1 MRSAVTTMNG
11 IRNANLP
18 TVAGGARRCIHDVG
32 LGSIHRSD
40 ELNITQFFA
49 RSNVLGNILVDR
61 WEVRRRYGGMNWR
74 CDMCEYSHFGCSCTI
89 DVMMTSIPFDDEL
102 QRFTKS
108 GILSIGVDEVG
119 RGCLAGPVV
128 TAAVIFDWS
137 KIESI
142 RELSERFV
150 IRDSKTLSRERRR
163 LTAEA
168 IRSVALAVGVAE
180 IDAKEIDEINILQ
193 ATLKAM
199 RNAVEGLGRSG
210 IVLVDGNQR
219 IPDLSIAQETII
231 GGDGKI
237 FSIAAASIVAKEYRD
252 TLMEKFDL
260 EYPGYDFSSHK
271 GYGTKVHQVAIRS
284 IGLSPIHR
292 KTFWHG

>member
-1 MRSAVTTMNG
+1 MNDV
-11 IRNANLP
+11 RNTNSPA
-18 TVAGGARRCIHDVG
+18 VAGGERRCRHAVG
-32 LGSIHRSD
+32 HGSIHTND
-40 ELNITQFFA
+40 ELNIPQVFVW
-49 RSNVLGNILVDR
+49 SNLEDDIFVDR
-61 WEVRRRYGGMNWR
+61 WGVRRECGGMKPIGSIYI
-74 CDMCEYSHFGCSCTI
+74 YSYFECSCTI
-89 DVMMTSIPFDDEL
+89 GDMMISIPYDEEL
-102 QRFTKS
+102 RRFTD
-108 GILSIGVDEVG
+108 GGAFSIGVDEVG

-128 TAAVIFDWS
+128 AGAVMFNWS
-137 KIESI
+137 KIDEI
-142 RELSERFV
+142 QKLAVDFV

-168 IRSVALAVGVAE
+168 IRNVALAVGVAE
-180 IDAKEIDEINILQ
+180 IDAQEIDEMNILQ

-199 RNAVEGLGRSG
+199 KHAIEGLGRPG

-219 IPDLSIAQETII
+219 IPNLLMAQETIT
-231 GGDGKI
+231 GGDAKI

-260 EYPGYDFSSHK
+260 EFPGYDFSSHK
-271 GYGTKVHQVAIRS
+271 GYGTKAHQSAIRS

>member
-1 MRSAVTTMNG
+1 
-11 IRNANLP
+11 
-18 TVAGGARRCIHDVG
+18 
-32 LGSIHRSD
+32 
-40 ELNITQFFA
+40 
-49 RSNVLGNILVDR
+49 
-61 WEVRRRYGGMNWR
+61 
-74 CDMCEYSHFGCSCTI
+74 
-89 DVMMTSIPFDDEL
+89 MMISLPFDEEIR
-102 QRFTKS
+102 RFS
-108 GILSIGVDEVG
+108 EEGVLSIGVDEVG

-128 TAAVIFDWS
+128 AGAVMFDWS
-137 KIESI
+137 RIDEI
-142 RELSERFV
+142 RELADQFV

-163 LTAEA
+163 ATAEA
-168 IRSVALAVGVAE
+168 IRNIALAIGIAE

-199 RNAVEGLGRSG
+199 KNAVEGLASSG

-219 IPDLSIAQETII
+219 IPFLDLPQETII
-231 GGDGKI
+231 GGDNKI
-237 FSIAAASIVAKEYRD
+237 FSIAAASIIAKEYRD

-260 EYPGYDFSSHK
+260 EFPGYDFSSHK

>member
-1 MRSAVTTMNG
+1 
-11 IRNANLP
+11 
-18 TVAGGARRCIHDVG
+18 
-32 LGSIHRSD
+32 
-40 ELNITQFFA
+40 
-49 RSNVLGNILVDR
+49 
-61 WEVRRRYGGMNWR
+61 
-74 CDMCEYSHFGCSCTI
+74 
-89 DVMMTSIPFDDEL
+89 MMTSIPFDDEL

-137 KIESI
+137 NIESI
-142 RELSERFV
+142 RGLAERFV
-150 IRDSKTLSRERRR
+150 IRDSKTLPRERRR
-163 LTAEA
+163 STAEA
-168 IRSVALAVGVAE
+168 IRNIALAVAVAE
-180 IDAKEIDEINILQ
+180 IDSVEIDKINILQ

-199 RNAVEGLGRSG
+199 KNAVEELGKSG

-219 IPDLSIAQETII
+219 IPDLSMVQETIT
-231 GGDGKI
+231 GGDAKI

-271 GYGTKVHQVAIRS
+271 GYGTKAHQVAIRS